1 MAYDAENL
9 RVSVR
14 NMFQN
19 ISEDVMEDS
28 VLITFLEAGIRRLS
42 HDKPRERSIALPSVK
57 APGWYEIT
65 AGLIPDWV
73 QGFSTIR
80 GLAPM
85 FNPAQNNTIVAW
97 TRYAKDYEIVPL
109 GDQVYLLT
117 RISMGDPGALVKYIT
132 PWEVQGIEGALSTT
146 VVSQLINAL
155 ELVCAVEV
163 ARGRAANSAG
173 KVARSLAADIVD
185 WNNKQREYSNQARE
199 WERRYWSILGYDI
212 NGGPPPVMIAI
223 DYDFEQ
229 ADGYLPVTHYD
240 V

>member
-1 MAYDAENL
+1 VAYDAENL

-28 VLITFLEAGIRRLS
+28 VLVTFLEAGLRRLS
-42 HDKPRERSIALPSVK
+42 HDRPRERSIVLPTVY
-57 APGWYEIT
+57 APGWYDLT
-65 AGLIPDWV
+65 AGLVPDWAH
-73 QGFSTIR
+73 GFSTVR
-80 GLAPM
+80 GLASM
-85 FNPAQNNTIVAW
+85 FTPGLSADITWMRFAN
-97 TRYAKDYEIVPL
+97 DYDIVPV
-109 GDQVYLLT
+109 GDQVYLLIRGRLGT
-117 RISMGDPGALVKYIT
+117 EGALMKYIT
-132 PWEVQGIEGALSTT
+132 PWAVQGIEGALSTT
-146 VVSQLINAL
+146 VVPQLINAL

-199 WERRYWSILGYDI
+199 WERRYWNILGFDT
-212 NGGPPPVMIAI
+212 NGGPPPVMISI

-240 V
+240 